1 MAGKLVSYLF
11 ILTVC
16 ILAALSQSCVTNN
29 EEDLYTPQVCDTTD
43 VTWDSKI
50 SAIMQ
55 KNCVECHNSE
65 THYNDVRHDTYAF
78 ELIVVNNG
86 KLRGVV
92 NHLPG
97 FSKMP
102 KNRAKLPACELKLIN
117 YWLDHG
123 APEN

>member
-1 MAGKLVSYLF
+1 MALP
-11 ILTVC
+11 
-16 ILAALSQSCVTNN
+16 QSCVSNN
-29 EEDLYTPQVCDTTD
+29 EEDLYTPRVCDTTD
-43 VTWDSKI
+43 ITWDTKI

-55 KNCVECHNSE
+55 KNCVECHNAE
-65 THYNDVRHDTYAF
+65 IQYNDVRHDTYAF
-78 ELIVVNNG
+78 EMIVVNNG

-102 KNRAKLPACELKLIN
+102 KNRKKLPECELKLIN
-117 YWLDHG
+117 KWLDTG